1 MSAIMPTLPHSARR
15 AVTLRMPYKRY
26 YVAEGKKLWQVIDPL
41 TGQMTT
47 MNPDEFNSRMVL
59 ENQCP
64 PQAQKLFQGMP
75 VYSAWKFNHKHPAQ
89 RR

>member
-1 MSAIMPTLPHSARR
+1 MPTLPYSARR

-26 YVAEGKKLWQVIDPL
+26 YVVEGKKLWQVIDPL

-47 MNPDEFNSRMVL
+47 VSPDEFNRRMVL
-59 ENQCP
+59 ESQCP

-75 VYSAWKFNHKHPAQ
+75 VYSAWKFNHEHPAQ